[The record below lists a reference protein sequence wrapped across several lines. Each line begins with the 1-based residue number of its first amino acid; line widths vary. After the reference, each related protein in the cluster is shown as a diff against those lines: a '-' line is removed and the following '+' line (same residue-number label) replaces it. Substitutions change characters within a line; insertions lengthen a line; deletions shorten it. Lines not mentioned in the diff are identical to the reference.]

1 MDRVQALRRGAAV
14 YTGKCSRVSY
24 GVLCRLPYDRI
35 EHRGERVVKDPLD
48 NMEWVED
55 QIDWFIKEVKMSSPR
70 KNSCQR

>member
-1 MDRVQALRRGAAV
+1 MDRVQALRRGSGV

-24 GVLCRLPYDRI
+24 GILCRLPYDRI

-55 QIDWFIKEVKMSSPR
+55 QIDWFIKEVKMSSP
-70 KNSCQR
+70 KEE